1 VKKKWVFVLVV
12 VVIVVA
18 VILSGIIF
26 SSLMPRRKNIAFNGG
41 IKEFIEKGIIGPHS
55 ANSAFG
61 ILCKITGADNKNIT
75 VLIQSDKYTW
85 YSGIN
90 VPLPD
95 SCDILIMHK
104 TNYKPQIDEELKQH
118 PDLTEQKAI
127 SELAGKCSY
136 KVAKIESIQGV
147 KGQPDSILFGESG
160 NNEDL
165 KKEIGDDAKITMQIS
180 GTTIKLVEIDIYL
193 NRP

>member
-1 VKKKWVFVLVV
+1 MKKKWVFVL

-26 SSLMPRRKNIAFNGG
+26 SSLMPRRKNIVFNGG
-41 IKEFIEKGIIGPHS
+41 IKEFIENGIIGPHS

-75 VLIQSDKYTW
+75 VSIQSDKYTW

-90 VPLPD
+90 IPLPD
-95 SCDILIMHK
+95 SCDIFIMHK
-104 TNYKPQIDEELKQH
+104 TNYKPQVDEELKKY
-118 PDLTEQKAI
+118 PNLTEQQVV

-136 KVAKIESIQGV
+136 KVAEIESIQGV
-147 KGQPDSILFGESG
+147 KGQPDSILLGESG
-160 NNEDL
+160 SIEDI

-180 GTTIKLVEIDIYL
+180 GTTIKLVEIDIYS